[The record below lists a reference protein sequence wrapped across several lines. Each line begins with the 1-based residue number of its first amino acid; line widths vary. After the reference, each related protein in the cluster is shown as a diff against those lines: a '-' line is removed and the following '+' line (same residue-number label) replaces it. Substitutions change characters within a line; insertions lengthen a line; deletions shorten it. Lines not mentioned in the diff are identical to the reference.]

1 MEVEG
6 VALLR
11 SDRECG
17 FERCAREIRV
27 EEFVDKF
34 VFKSVDP
41 VVPDA
46 SFSVDRDEGVVRGPE
61 GNSINSETLLSTSII
76 YGVLGTIKLLAGTYI
91 LVITSRE
98 ETGTYCGVPVYYKRD
113 EAYFVSLLRTV
124 ESTSGLY
131 YSYDGD
137 LTLNVQRAQ
146 RSIKK
151 PGVPLWKKADPRFIW
166 NRILLE
172 DLIESKLDVFCI
184 TVVQGSFH
192 SVDATVKGLPAKL
205 SLISRRCTWRLGT
218 RMWRRGADLEG
229 NVANFVET
237 EQVFE
242 FEGFISSFMVVR
254 GSVPLIWEQ
263 IVDLSYKPRLNI
275 INHPETSKVVKSH
288 FQNLSQRYGQTVAVD
303 LTDKEGDEGQLSTAF
318 AAEMENNSISRY
330 VSFDFHQFCANGDF
344 HNLERLYD
352 LISSDFEKQGYF
364 LQCPD
369 GQIAGEQSGI
379 IRVNCIDCL
388 DRTNVTQSYMG
399 KKSLD
404 IQLHK
409 IGVLSSDECIS
420 TDDDL
425 YEKFRLLW
433 ATNGDDIS
441 LEYSGTPALKGD
453 LVRYGR
459 QTIFGMLKDGLSALS
474 RYYLNNFQDG
484 LRQDALDLIS
494 GHYLVHRNNPS
505 LFQVD
510 GFESLS
516 YLPVACAVIV
526 GGISL
531 TTIQSNP
538 GRQMNR
544 FSSSV
549 LWAALS
555 TGVLVVVKVNGRQL
569 CSRPRLCKLV

>member
-98 ETGTYCGVPVYYKRD
+98 ETGTYCGVPVYYVRSMKFLSCNGRVSDLASHKKRD

-242 FEGFISSFMVVR
+242 FEGFISSFMV
-254 GSVPLIWEQ
+254 
-263 IVDLSYKPRLNI
+263 
-275 INHPETSKVVKSH
+275 
-288 FQNLSQRYGQTVAVD
+288 
-303 LTDKEGDEGQLSTAF
+303 EGDEGQLSTAF